1 MDFAPLPKIE
11 LHLHLD
17 CSLSYAAVSRIDPSV
32 TLQAYQQEFNGPT
45 SRFTNLEEFFKRAPK
60 GTALMQTEGQ
70 IRLVTF
76 DVFEQLRQDN
86 ILYAELLLVPFM
98 HTSQGLS
105 AEHVVE
111 ILNGAV
117 ARASSATGI
126 EARIILSTLRH
137 YSTQQSLATV
147 KLVERFKGT
156 HVAGVDLGAYE
167 AGFPIYAHI
176 PAFQYAAQQG
186 IPRTVHAGEARGAES
201 VWETL
206 KHLRPSRVG
215 HGVRSIEDPA
225 LVEHLRKERIHL
237 EICPTSNVQINLYES
252 YAHHPINT
260 FYESGVSLGV
270 NTDTRMIANVTLTQ
284 EYEKLHEVFGWDKRH
299 FLQCN
304 LNAIEAAFLPEDVKR
319 HLAKQVRAGY
329 GTLG

>member
-1 MDFAPLPKIE
+1 MNFATLPKIE

-32 TLQAYQQEFNGPT
+32 TLQEYQQEFNGPT
-45 SRFTNLEEFFKRAPK
+45 SRFTNLEEFFKRASK

-70 IRLVTF
+70 LRLVTF
-76 DVFEQLRQDN
+76 DVFAQLRQDN
-86 ILYAELLLVPFM
+86 ILYAEILIVPFM

-105 AEHVVE
+105 AEHVVG
-111 ILNGAV
+111 ILNDAV
-117 ARASSATGI
+117 AKASAETGI
-126 EARIILSTLRH
+126 QARIILSTLRH

-186 IPRTVHAGEARGAES
+186 IPCTVHAGEARGAES

-206 KHLRPSRVG
+206 KNLRPSRVG

-252 YAHHPINT
+252 YAYHPINT
-260 FYESGVSLGV
+260 LYESGVSVGV

-284 EYEKLHEVFGWDKRH
+284 EYAKLHEAFGWDKRH

-304 LNAIEAAFLPEDVKR
+304 LNAIEAAFLPEDVKQR
-319 HLAKQVRAGY
+319 LEKQVRLGY
-329 GTLG
+329 GM